1 MDPQRVLVIEDEP
14 AIVALLTQVLSEAGY
29 VVAATD
35 AAIGAMAMVRD
46 LEPSVILLDLGLPY
60 RSGAS
65 LLAELKTDA
74 RTAPIPVVVVSSMP
88 DVLTAERRAL
98 ATAVVQKPFD
108 VQELVEKV
116 RAARQSGQ
124 AA

>member
-74 RTAPIPVVVVSSMP
+74 HTAPIPVIVVSSMP

>member
-74 RTAPIPVVVVSSMP
+74 RTARIPVIVVSSMP